1 MIDEVNED
9 IEHIMQIKDE
19 VKNHKI
25 SCVKYNYSLEKGV
38 QTMTSY
44 AALMSI
50 SCNLE
55 YIKIINR
62 KVSEQSKYILEA
74 DMDIVQD
81 ERIREH
87 NMRILQLNEIKR

>member
-1 MIDEVNED
+1 
-9 IEHIMQIKDE
+9 
-19 VKNHKI
+19 
-25 SCVKYNYSLEKGV
+25 
-38 QTMTSY
+38 MTSY
-44 AALMSI
+44 AALMTI
-50 SCNLE
+50 SSNLE

-87 NMRILQLNEIKR
+87 SMRISQLNEIKRECKKDYIL